1 MEEPIQLMRNPSTK
15 LVLRVGSRFL
25 YEVTLHKYYK
35 DRVELADSRFYSSK
49 KIVKYKSPVITKMDD
64 CLLIKNIDLLEA
76 PLDYL
81 LSNGYKEIDATNKRQ
96 KTKRKIK

>member
-1 MEEPIQLMRNPSTK
+1 
-15 LVLRVGSRFL
+15 
-25 YEVTLHKYYK
+25 
-35 DRVELADSRFYSSK
+35 
-49 KIVKYKSPVITKMDD
+49 MDD

-96 KTKRKIK
+96 KTKRKTK

>member
-1 MEEPIQLMRNPSTK
+1 M
-15 LVLRVGSRFL
+15 GSRFL

-49 KIVKYKSPVITKMDD
+49 KIVKYKSPVIIKMDD

-81 LSNGYKEIDATNKRQ
+81 LSNGFIEYNNEITRR
-96 KTKRKIK
+96 KRKSSTSK